1 MKDLDSNR
9 TNKLF
14 SEDELLAPLREK
26 DLKEEEK
33 RGYYCTKGNQEVLVG
48 TPFKTHVR
56 TTS

>member
-26 DLKEEEK
+26 DLKEEK
-33 RGYYCTKGNQEVLVG
+33 
-48 TPFKTHVR
+48 
-56 TTS
+56 